1 MRENTDAL
9 RWVEFSLVYW
19 EEQET
24 LEQDNVFPS
33 VLASVLRMFSSRLEN
48 VLCEFYKK

>member
-24 LEQDNVFPS
+24 LEQDNVFS
-33 VLASVLRMFSSRLEN
+33 LCSRVGSPN
-48 VLCEFYKK
+48 VLIPFGERVV